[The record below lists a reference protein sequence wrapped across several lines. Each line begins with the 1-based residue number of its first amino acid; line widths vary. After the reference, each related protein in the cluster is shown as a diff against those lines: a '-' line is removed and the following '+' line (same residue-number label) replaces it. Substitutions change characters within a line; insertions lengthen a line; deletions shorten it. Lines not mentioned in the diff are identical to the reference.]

1 MRGAAAAVVALVAA
15 AGAAHAAVTT
25 VRVGLLLPNTS
36 APGEC
41 KLAHELF
48 AGALNYTAHVNSLLG
63 SDVRLQTVALGGE
76 SPAAAWAA
84 AQAFLA
90 HPAPCGNGTALAD
103 CNVVHAAVVGP
114 RSSLGSEFV
123 QLVAEQRRVPLL
135 AYAASAPGL
144 SVGIGGSE
152 EDSAPDQFL
161 RLCYSDEVTVRGL
174 WAAVERFRWDIVV
187 ALHEQGSPEAQG
199 QLEVLERQAR
209 AAAAAQERG
218 EPTAT
223 LDGEPAQ
230 LVGSFPFDPLDP
242 DSVTEALEAARDTG
256 VRVLALLGTDHG
268 AATLLRAAAEAGMV
282 GKGWSWIGGGA
293 LRPAAWSADDDAAV
307 AAAAGRGDGDPDPA
321 ALARIRQGLALRP
334 RLSGVLAVLPLG
346 ASGVD
351 EGSAPGAAAGAA
363 ASASGGG
370 GGSGAE
376 GSYGFGSEVLI
387 PAAYTAHGSAP
398 YPASAASLFPAPAPS
413 ACFPVVECALADGD
427 AAHGACRLGRTD
439 VHLPF
444 TRQAIALLGRAA
456 QALAAG
462 GAAAAAAR
470 ARAGVASGCPSDVAA
485 TAGRAAVCPA
495 LLVSAARV
503 VAEEE
508 SGPLAAAAGAPD
520 GVLPVPSFTAAG
532 ERAAV
537 ELELVQA
544 QPGGADVALARWAGP
559 AGWVSTGRPVVWPG
573 GEAATPSDR
582 VVIKEAVGAAV
593 FVTFA
598 LGVTLST
605 FLAHALHRAG
615 CSAIPESAI
624 TIALGAAVGAVIAST
639 GDASAVRA
647 ARFDEELFAL
657 VLLPIIIAESGLVL
671 DKHPFF
677 SQLFSILTFALF
689 GTIIATMVVGGAIF
703 ALGEAGLVLE
713 LTLEEALSY
722 AALIS
727 AVDPVATL
735 AVFSSQGVDPT
746 LNALVYG
753 EAVINDAVAIVLFT
767 TASSFISSP
776 VTHESV
782 LAAVGSFFVVMIG
795 SLALGGAFGLATT
808 LMFRCVR
815 PLSPPTPAPAAGGSE
830 LGDCGDED
838 GSSGAEPLDPA
849 APLHDDRAGE
859 AALLPASGARVGG
872 RPASGGGSSLSAAS
886 VPAAAATGASSGD
899 IELAEVRRPAGA
911 SPRAPQPAA
920 AAVALASP
928 GTRVSDEYAG
938 FGPDGPGGAAA
949 AGQGQQQLHAG
960 PDDDGSAAE
969 RHARKDDAL
978 ASLVS
983 GVAASAPGDTAP
995 LPPPGSCRERFALT
1009 DRLGVVQAGTTLVMA
1024 YGSFAVAEALGLSGI
1039 VSSLF
1044 AGVAMN
1050 HWLTRALSP
1059 EGRRATQSTFRVLAS
1074 LAETAVFFLI
1084 GANSALFSGVFDFGL
1099 VAASILLCLVARLLS
1114 VFPLAA
1120 CLNLCRKD
1128 PIPLRSMTM
1137 MWIAGLRGAIAYATA
1152 LRFPTQHQEEIVN
1165 ATSWVVIF
1173 TIVVLGTA
1181 SEPSLRCLG
1190 VPVGGAVSDPAARQA
1205 RIRMTKDAQKESW
1218 LKRQI
1223 AKCDRQRLRPCLYA
1237 PEVLAPPGQGAG
1249 KPGGRQ

>member
-1 MRGAAAAVVALVAA
+1 MRGVAAVVAALALAV
-15 AGAAHAAVTT
+15 GPVWAAVTT
-25 VRVGLLLPNTS
+25 VRVGLLIPNTT

-41 KLAHELF
+41 KLAHELL

-63 SDVRLQTVALGGE
+63 SDVRLETVALDGG
-76 SPAAAWAA
+76 SPAASWSA

-90 HPAPCGNGTALAD
+90 HPAPCGNSTDLAD
-103 CNVVHAAVVGP
+103 CGVVHAAVLGP
-114 RSSLGSEFV
+114 RTSLGSEFV
-123 QLVAEQRRVPLL
+123 QLIAEQRRAPLL

-152 EDSAPDQFL
+152 EDQAPAQFL
-161 RLCYSDEVTVRGL
+161 RLCYSDEVTIRGL
-174 WAAVERFRWDIVV
+174 WAAVERFRWDVVV
-187 ALHEQGSPEAQG
+187 AIHEQGSPEAQG

-230 LVGSFPFDPLDP
+230 LVGSFPYDPLDP
-242 DSVTEALEAARDTG
+242 ASVTEALEAAKDTG

-268 AATLLRAAAEAGMV
+268 AATVLRAAAAAGMV
-282 GKGWSWIGGGA
+282 GKGWTWVGGGA
-293 LRPAAWSADDDAAV
+293 LRPAAWEASDDAAV
-307 AAAAGRGDGDPDPA
+307 AAAAEAAGVGQDPTALSRLRGA
-321 ALARIRQGLALRP
+321 LALRP
-334 RLSGVLAVLPLG
+334 QLSGVLAVLPLG

-351 EGSAPGAAAGAA
+351 GATAA
-363 ASASGGG
+363 ASSSSTSAASAASAAAASG
-370 GGSGAE
+370 A
-376 GSYGFGSEVLI
+376 YGFGSGVDI
-387 PAAYTAHGSAP
+387 PAAYTPSRPAP
-398 YPASAASLFPAPAPS
+398 YARMTAQLFPAPTPG
-413 ACFPVVECALADGD
+413 ACFPVSECARAASP
-427 AAHGACRLGRTD
+427 AAHGACNLARSD
-439 VHLPF
+439 VHLPYA
-444 TRQAIALLGRAA
+444 REALALIGRAA

-462 GAAAAAAR
+462 GDVATEAR
-470 ARAGVASGCPSDVAA
+470 ERAGIAEGCPSEVAA

-503 VAEEE
+503 IASLQPAPLGATDGPASV
-508 SGPLAAAAGAPD
+508 GPLPAF
-520 GVLPVPSFTAAG
+520 SSTG
-532 ERAAV
+532 ERSV
-537 ELELVQA
+537 VQLELVQA
-544 QPGGADVALARWAGP
+544 QPGGSDVALARWAGA
-559 AGWVSTGRPVVWPG
+559 AGWESTGRPVVWPG

-582 VVIKEAVGAAV
+582 VVVREAVGAAV

-598 LGVTLST
+598 LGVTVST
-605 FLAHALHRAG
+605 FLAHSLHRVG

-689 GTIIATMVVGGAIF
+689 GTIIATLVVGGSVF
-703 ALGEAGLVLE
+703 ALGAAGLVLE

-767 TASSFISSP
+767 TASSFLSSP
-776 VTHESV
+776 VTTDSV

-795 SLALGGAFGLATT
+795 SLLLGGAFGIATT

-815 PLSPPTPAPAAGGSE
+815 PLSPVA
-830 LGDCGDED
+830 
-838 GSSGAEPLDPA
+838 GSSPESDFAEGADTEDEGAAQLDPV
-849 APLHDDRAGE
+849 APLHGMQGGE
-859 AALLPASGARVGG
+859 AALLSASGARVGG
-872 RPASGGGSSLSAAS
+872 GQ
-886 VPAAAATGASSGD
+886 ASSSGPGVGVSAGD
-899 IELAEVRRPAGA
+899 IELAQVRRPVEAA
-911 SPRAPQPAA
+911 SSKSPAS
-920 AAVALASP
+920 AAV
-928 GTRVSDEYAG
+928 GTAPPHAPVTDEYAG
-938 FGPDGPGGAAA
+938 IAADDAAGAAA
-949 AGQGQQQLHAG
+949 AGALHAS
-960 PDDDGSAAE
+960 PDDPGAVTDRASRRE
-969 RHARKDDAL
+969 DAL

-995 LPPPGSCRERFALT
+995 LPPIGSCRERFALS

-1099 VAASILLCLVARLLS
+1099 VTASILLCLVARLLS

-1120 CLNLCRKD
+1120 CLNLWRKE
-1128 PIPLRSMTM
+1128 PIPLRNMTM

-1190 VPVGGAVSDPAARQA
+1190 VPVGGATSAPASRQA
-1205 RIRMTKDAQKESW
+1205 RIRMTRDAQKDSW
-1218 LKRQI
+1218 LKRQV
-1223 AKCDRQRLRPCLYA
+1223 ARCDRQCLRPCLYA
-1237 PEVLAPPGQGAG
+1237 PEVLTQHR
-1249 KPGGRQ
+1249 GGTSEPSGSA